1 MRILITIMLIWSSV
15 TAFSQEIW
23 QLSPW
28 APDSSYVI
36 SAMSSGEPTWVKVDS
51 LGVADSIYISGD
63 SIRLRDGAGV
73 AQLPT
78 ASTSTKGTPWSVLSR
93 MVVSYKITPER
104 YSSIPG
110 AVNKSSRKS
119 CLFPGWFGKLAIASR
134 FAAVASLSSAARMPL
149 PLCINCAT
157 VV

>member
-1 MRILITIMLIWSSV
+1 MLWSSV

-78 ASTSTKGTPWSVLSR
+78 ASTSTKGLLSSKDWNTFNNKFTLPSLTSGSVLFSNGTTIAQDNSKFFWNNTNKR
-93 MVVSYKITPER
+93 LGIGT
-104 YSSIPG
+104 SSPSTSFH
-110 AVNKSSRKS
+110 V
-119 CLFPGWFGKLAIASR
+119 L
-134 FAAVASLSSAARMPL
+134 MY
-149 PLCINCAT
+149 
-157 VV
+157 